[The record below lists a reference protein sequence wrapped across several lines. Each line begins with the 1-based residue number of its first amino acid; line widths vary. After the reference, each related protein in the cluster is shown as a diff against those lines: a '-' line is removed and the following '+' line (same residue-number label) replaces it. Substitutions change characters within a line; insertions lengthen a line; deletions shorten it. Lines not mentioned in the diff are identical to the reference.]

1 MRRLIE
7 EQTQLGNE
15 LIFPAEDMRLV
26 VVYVKQDSKNKHYR
40 IYDNLRNEYIRKVAK
55 RTMFDEAVSIIS
67 NANML
72 AFIEDTDISIRSIR
86 MPNNATLIDNLR
98 PRIAVAESKL
108 NPAQS
113 ALNRQ
118 NYKDKLYR
126 ELHAYHMFKDNP
138 LAEKTLGLTEEQNVQ
153 LMVLKY
159 EEGALNP
166 YKLKANRE
174 LMMLQKVLLRDA
186 VKTTHMKDL
195 QAQCPLIGVEGV
207 KRIEIYDD
215 ELTF

>member
-1 MRRLIE
+1 MLD
-7 EQTQLGNE
+7 L
-15 LIFPAEDMRLV
+15 PV
-26 VVYVKQDSKNKHYR
+26 VNS
-40 IYDNLRNEYIRKVAK
+40 
-55 RTMFDEAVSIIS
+55 
-67 NANML
+67 ANVI

-138 LAEKTLGLTEEQNVQ
+138 LAEKTLGLTEEQNV
-153 LMVLKY
+153 
-159 EEGALNP
+159 
-166 YKLKANRE
+166 
-174 LMMLQKVLLRDA
+174 
-186 VKTTHMKDL
+186 
-195 QAQCPLIGVEGV
+195 
-207 KRIEIYDD
+207 
-215 ELTF
+215 